1 VSKLVLTFD
10 RIHPLQFKSV
20 EEAVRTREALYNLQW
35 PPMGGRLLAVS
46 FVPESEVESKV
57 KGSAVPTSPPATSRG
72 GATEEAGK
80 GGPGER
86 QRVVLPV
93 KDRLTLPV
101 AEKPPAAVQGEGS
114 FFSLRM
120 FVVSRLR
127 RYRGLSVSQEGI
139 G

>member
-1 VSKLVLTFD
+1 M
-10 RIHPLQFKSV
+10 
-20 EEAVRTREALYNLQW
+20 RTREALYNLQW

-80 GGPGER
+80 WGPGER
-86 QRVVLPV
+86 QRIVLPV

-101 AEKPPAAVQGEGS
+101 AEKPPAAVQGEKSFLDCVFMLCPGS
-114 FFSLRM
+114 AVM
-120 FVVSRLR
+120 MV
-127 RYRGLSVSQEGI
+127 
-139 G
+139 